1 MRYVLPSLISL
12 VLSSSFA
19 MAADLPADSTK
30 VVTPA
35 APTTAVPV
43 NPAMMHQ
50 QHQQK
55 MQEKMQKIQEVKD
68 PNERQRLMQEQMQE
82 MRKMMREERATHYA
96 PAPMMQPYAQ
106 PYYGAPMPMMPQ
118 QQFMPYPPRT
128 PQFAGNGYR
137 QAWGDEQRGRCG
149 ENRHQGRYEGRGDD
163 RHEHMQERHEQMEDH
178 HEQMEQHLI
187 KIEQL
192 LEKLVE
198 LEAKQ
203 VAK

>member
-12 VLSSSFA
+12 VLSSSFV

-30 VVTPA
+30 PATPA
-35 APTTAVPV
+35 APTAVMPV

-55 MQEKMQKIQEVKD
+55 MQEKMHAEMQKIQEVKD
-68 PNERQRLMQEQMQE
+68 PNERYRLMQEHMQE
-82 MRKMMREERATHYA
+82 MRKMMMEEHATHFSA
-96 PAPMMQPYAQ
+96 PPMMQPYAM
-106 PYYGAPMPMMPQ
+106 PYYGAPMPMMPP
-118 QQFMPYPPRT
+118 QQFMPYPPRA
-128 PQFAGNGYR
+128 PQFAGQG
-137 QAWGDEQRGRCG
+137 WGDE
-149 ENRHQGRYEGRGDD
+149 RHQGRHG
-163 RHEHMQERHEQMEDH
+163 QMKEH